1 MTQKALRFVVS
12 GMLDSER
19 EITEERFA
27 FILNVLP
34 EHMLDG
40 FTDGFVMNA
49 TVNDPSALLEY
60 VKQSNKGK
68 VLTSLLRTN
77 FSPATKESAAT
88 LEVECERVVYLKEGG
103 KDWDTRDAKSDEY
116 CIKQVKPYTMQ
127 IELFGYSIIPGVEL
141 AIL

>member
-12 GMLDSER
+12 GMLNNER
-19 EITEERFA
+19 EITEERVA
-27 FILNVLP
+27 FILNMLP
-34 EHMLDG
+34 EYMLDG

-49 TVNDPSALLEY
+49 TVNDPSALMEF
-60 VKQSNKGK
+60 VKQRNKGK

-77 FSPATKESAAT
+77 FSPATANDPAT

-103 KDWDTRDAKSDEY
+103 KDWDTRDTKSDEY
-116 CIKQVKPYTMQ
+116 CIKQVKTYTDN
-127 IELFGYSIIPGVEL
+127 IALFGFSIIPGVEL

>member
-12 GMLDSER
+12 GMLNSER
-19 EITEERFA
+19 EITEERVA
-27 FILNVLP
+27 LVLNMLP

-49 TVNDPSALLEY
+49 DVNDPSALLEF
-60 VKQSNKGK
+60 VKQRNKGK

-77 FSPATKESAAT
+77 FSPATANGSAT

-103 KDWDTRDAKSDEY
+103 KDWDTRDTKSNEY
-116 CIKQVKPYTMQ
+116 CIKQVKTYTES
-127 IELFGYSIIPGVEL
+127 IGLFGYINIPGVEL

>member
-12 GMLDSER
+12 GMLNSER
-19 EITEERFA
+19 EITEERVA
-27 FILNVLP
+27 LVLNMLP

-49 TVNDPSALLEY
+49 NVNDPSALLEF
-60 VKQSNKGK
+60 VKQHNKGK

-77 FSPATKESAAT
+77 FSLATADSSAT

-116 CIKQVKPYTMQ
+116 CIKQVKTYTES
-127 IELFGYSIIPGVEL
+127 IGLFGYSNIPGVEL

>member
-12 GMLDSER
+12 GMLNSER

-27 FILNVLP
+27 FVLNMLP

-49 TVNDPSALLEY
+49 TVNDPSALLEF
-60 VKQSNKGK
+60 VKQRNKGK
-68 VLTSLLRTN
+68 VFTSLLRAD
-77 FSPATKESAAT
+77 FSPVTANDSTT
-88 LEVECERVVYLKEGG
+88 LKVECERVVYLKEGG
-103 KDWDTRDAKSDEY
+103 KDWDTRDTKSDEY
-116 CIKQVKPYTMQ
+116 CIKQVKTYTDR
-127 IELFGYSIIPGVEL
+127 IELFSYSVIPGVEL

>member
-12 GMLDSER
+12 GMLNSER
-19 EITEERFA
+19 EITEERVA
-27 FILNVLP
+27 FILNMLP

-49 TVNDPSALLEY
+49 TVNDPSALLEF
-60 VKQSNKGK
+60 VKQCNKGK
-68 VLTSLLRTN
+68 ILTSLLRTN
-77 FSPATKESAAT
+77 FSPATANDSAT

-116 CIKQVKPYTMQ
+116 CIKQVKTYTES
-127 IELFGYSIIPGVEL
+127 IRLFDYSNIPGVEL